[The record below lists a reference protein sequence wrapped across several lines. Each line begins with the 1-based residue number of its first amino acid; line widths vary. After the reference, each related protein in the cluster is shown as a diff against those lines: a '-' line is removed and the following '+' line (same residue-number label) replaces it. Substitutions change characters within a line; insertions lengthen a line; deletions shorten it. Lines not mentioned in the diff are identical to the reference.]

1 MDGLLRAIEEALDRG
16 LHHVTFL
23 LPYSMA
29 GQVDQLH
36 SQAKVL
42 RCEYTAEGVE
52 IEAVC
57 DEICYG
63 RLRGYEKK

>member
-1 MDGLLRAIEEALDRG
+1 MPGAEG
-16 LHHVTFL
+16 G
-23 LPYSMA
+23 YSLQSSTHRLSR
-29 GQVDQLH
+29 QVAQLH
-36 SQAKVL
+36 TQARVL
-42 RCEYTAEGVE
+42 RCEYTAEGIE